1 MKEVFEKIAVKVD
14 EYGADG
20 DMKKTQF
27 VLDLIGSVT
36 DPNTYKC
43 ILVAGEQGMEMN
55 CYSLENLSS
64 DQIAKMGNNT
74 LYLRES
80 DFIISGVDGILA
92 FINARGLG
100 YSLDPKNAQLASMQN
115 YWVDIAN
122 NDLSPSINKLIEGD
136 KSVLKDIELYLDT
149 LNDQLKNNKYVIC
162 DKYSFADVYWV
173 SYMHCLLMCG
183 YENLINDRKNVKD
196 WIETIKSR
204 KSQCGQDIVAYDNL
218 PSKEDIANK
227 KLSSISITDF

>member
-100 YSLDPKNAQLASMQN
+100 YSLDPPN
-115 YWVDIAN
+115 YYRSLDFQI
-122 NDLSPSINKLIEGD
+122 LQSFSR
-136 KSVLKDIELYLDT
+136 SSLK
-149 LNDQLKNNKYVIC
+149 
-162 DKYSFADVYWV
+162 
-173 SYMHCLLMCG
+173 MLLC
-183 YENLINDRKNVKD
+183 
-196 WIETIKSR
+196 
-204 KSQCGQDIVAYDNL
+204 
-218 PSKEDIANK
+218 
-227 KLSSISITDF
+227 

>member
-64 DQIAKMGNNT
+64 I
-74 LYLRES
+74 
-80 DFIISGVDGILA
+80 GIL
-92 FINARGLG
+92 
-100 YSLDPKNAQLASMQN
+100 KNS
-115 YWVDIAN
+115 
-122 NDLSPSINKLIEGD
+122 
-136 KSVLKDIELYLDT
+136 
-149 LNDQLKNNKYVIC
+149 
-162 DKYSFADVYWV
+162 
-173 SYMHCLLMCG
+173 
-183 YENLINDRKNVKD
+183 LINPVD
-196 WIETIKSR
+196 
-204 KSQCGQDIVAYDNL
+204 L
-218 PSKEDIANK
+218 PSSKVLIMEVI
-227 KLSSISITDF
+227 